1 MQMLLAAGIITLM
14 NAVPTSSPLAFRSS
28 DAQLTQAFEWAKKQ
42 ALAYVNEGD
51 PVGPWFEAALPG
63 RHAFCMRDVSHQA
76 AGAQALGLHEHTF
89 NMLHKFAK
97 NIAASRDWCSFWE
110 IDRLDRPAPVD
121 YKNDQQFWYNLPA
134 NFDVMDTCYRMYKW
148 TGDRQYIDNPDM
160 LNFYH
165 HTVTDYVKTWDISPE
180 TVMQRTKVIS
190 GAPYFRGDPS
200 YDESIDD
207 LVLGVDLLACQVAGY
222 RSYAEIC
229 TLKSNHS
236 EAKRYRRDATK
247 VQAIIDQKW
256 WSPETQT
263 FLGAMNRKHELS
275 SSARWSVTYWNA
287 ISDPLKLR
295 KAVDHLASIPLDQDA
310 NQVEDKSYYPE
321 ILYRFGYLDQAYAQI
336 LDLARPGRH
345 RQEYP
350 EVSYA
355 MIGAFATGV
364 MGVSA
369 LPGTK
374 PVIQTLSGLTAKTP
388 YAELQNL
395 PIQGGQITIRHQGRT
410 SSTLTNLGKHP
421 IVWRAMFSGLFNSC
435 EVDGKPIR
443 AQHSKGPLDRQLTSI
458 DVSVGPGQTR
468 TVSCH

>member
-1 MQMLLAAGIITLM
+1 MLSLFAAGIIALM
-14 NAVPTSSPLAFRSS
+14 NATPASSLKFTSSDTRLR
-28 DAQLTQAFEWAKKQ
+28 QAFEWAKKQ

-76 AGAQALGLHEHTF
+76 TGAQALGLEEHTY

-121 YKNDQQFWYNLPA
+121 YKNDQEFWYNLPA

-148 TGDRQYIDNPDM
+148 TGDRRYIDNRDM
-160 LNFYH
+160 LNFYRR
-165 HTVTDYVKTWDISPE
+165 TVTDYVKTWDIAPE
-180 TVMQRTKVIS
+180 TVMQRTKVIK

-222 RSYAEIC
+222 KSYAEIC
-229 TLKSNHS
+229 ALHGYRS
-236 EAKRYRRDATK
+236 EAERYRQEAAK
-247 VQAIIDQKW
+247 VEAIIEHKW
-256 WSPETQT
+256 WLPESQT

-287 ISDPLKLR
+287 ISDPNKLR
-295 KAVDHLASIPLDQDA
+295 KAVDHLAAIPLDQDA

-321 ILYRFGYLDQAYAQI
+321 ILYRFGYSDKAYAQI
-336 LDLARPGRH
+336 LDLTRPGRY

-369 LPGTK
+369 LPGPKT
-374 PVIQTLSGLTAKTP
+374 VIQTLSGLTSNTRYAKL
-388 YAELQNL
+388 ENL
-395 PIQGGQITIRHQGRT
+395 PIQGGQFTIRHDGLT
-410 SSTLTNLGKHP
+410 KSTLTNQGQHA
-421 IVWRAMFSGLFNSC
+421 IAWRAAFPGHFNTC
-435 EVDGKPIR
+435 LVDGR
-443 AQHSKGPLDRQLTSI
+443 SAQAHHTKGPLDRLLTSI
-458 DVSVGPGQTR
+458 DVIVSPGQTR
-468 TVSCH
+468 TVNCH

>member
-1 MQMLLAAGIITLM
+1 MQILIAAAVINLM
-14 NAVPTSSPLAFRSS
+14 CATSPSSPLKFNSS
-28 DAQLTQAFEWAKKQ
+28 DAHLTHAFEWAKKQ

-76 AGAQALGLHEHTF
+76 AGAQALGLQEHTY

-121 YKNDQQFWYNLPA
+121 YKNDQEFWYNLPA

-148 TGDRQYIDNPDM
+148 TGDRRYIDNPEM
-160 LNFYH
+160 LNFYR
-165 HTVTDYVKTWDISPE
+165 HTVTDYVSTWDISPE
-180 TVMQRTKVIS
+180 TVMQRTKVIQ

-222 RSYAEIC
+222 TSYAEIC
-229 TLKSNHS
+229 SLHKNHS
-236 EAKRYRRDATK
+236 EAERYRHEATK
-247 VQAIIDQKW
+247 VQAIIDQNW
-256 WSPETQT
+256 WSPESQT

-287 ISDPLKLR
+287 ISDPNKLR
-295 KAVDHLASIPLDQDA
+295 KAVDHLAAIPLDQDA

-321 ILYRFGYLDQAYAQI
+321 ILYRFGYSDKAYAQI

-364 MGVSA
+364 MGVTA
-369 LPGTK
+369 IPGPK
-374 PVIQTLSGLTAKTP
+374 SVIQTLSGLTIETP
-388 YAELQNL
+388 FAELQNL
-395 PIQGGQITIRHQGRT
+395 PIQGGQITIRHDGLT
-410 SSTLTNLGKHP
+410 KSTLTNQGQHA
-421 IVWRAMFSGLFNSC
+421 ITWRAMFPGHLNECSVNGKSSRVHHSQGL
-435 EVDGKPIR
+435 
-443 AQHSKGPLDRQLTSI
+443 LDRQLTSV
-458 DVSVGPGQTR
+458 DVKVTPGQT
-468 TVSCH
+468 VSISCR